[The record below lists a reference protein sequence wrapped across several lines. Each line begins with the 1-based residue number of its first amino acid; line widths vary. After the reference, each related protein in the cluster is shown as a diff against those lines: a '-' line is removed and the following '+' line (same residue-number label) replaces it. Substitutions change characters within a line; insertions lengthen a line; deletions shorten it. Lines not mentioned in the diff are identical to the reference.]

1 MYSKKNTIKRKK
13 IENNNIENNKEV
25 YSHKS
30 PKSIYSKNYST
41 HRIDNKNVLNY
52 VFLKEHYKNSKN
64 NISKFY
70 VKKRLKL
77 LREKKLNQNQ
87 ENDDYPKD
95 YLQSITQ
102 ERIKKKMI
110 YTMNSPNS
118 NSQSKVNEF
127 DYSTNL
133 SKESYG
139 ENTNNFIYNLSG
151 YNTINNERIGINNTC
166 SNFRNSNLQ
175 NGIKINKI
183 NYGINKYNYISKPKR
198 TNINIQSMI
207 NSKREKLKN
216 NYLHKSNPDLNKFL
230 NLINDTSR
238 DNTYLDTYANKN
250 LLTLNSKL
258 NSNLNLDNKTLERH
272 KSFVYD
278 QYAQFKIRR
287 ELEYRKNEFE
297 KMRSIEK
304 KIKKYFV
311 DNGVSFKNRELYH
324 QSGIIIQSNFRAFIL
339 RKKLKLFLKYKD
351 IIDVLE
357 KIFYKKK
364 YSCFGEF
371 IEKIKIYNNNLEK
384 EDTNPINIDEKL
396 YKIQKLKIETIS
408 NFSIINKENNNSS
421 EKLKEENKFLKIR
434 LIELENQLKKFKK
447 ENEMFNNKYN
457 NNILSENKMDIN
469 KIKENIENVSKE
481 LEEIKTSKKKNDNPG
496 LYYNLKSYININN
509 KNLRRQ
515 NTTNH
520 VFDITDN
527 KNTKEIKYL
536 YLKYLITVR
545 ILKSNENKKFNFYK
559 FITNMKIG
567 QLNEIIQINK
577 FKQMLKIIKNKLKQ
591 KVHLSFYQIFFIY
604 LNLKAPK
611 PFLYTKK
618 I

>member
-1 MYSKKNTIKRKK
+1 M
-13 IENNNIENNKEV
+13 
-25 YSHKS
+25 
-30 PKSIYSKNYST
+30 
-41 HRIDNKNVLNY
+41 
-52 VFLKEHYKNSKN
+52 KN
-64 NISKFY
+64 NAIQHG
-70 VKKRLKL
+70 V
-77 LREKKLNQNQ
+77 
-87 ENDDYPKD
+87 
-95 YLQSITQ
+95 
-102 ERIKKKMI
+102 
-110 YTMNSPNS
+110 
-118 NSQSKVNEF
+118 
-127 DYSTNL
+127 
-133 SKESYG
+133 
-139 ENTNNFIYNLSG
+139 
-151 YNTINNERIGINNTC
+151 
-166 SNFRNSNLQ
+166 
-175 NGIKINKI
+175 KI

-198 TNINIQSMI
+198 QNINIQNMI
-207 NSKREKLKN
+207 NSKREKLRSN
-216 NYLHKSNPDLNKFL
+216 CFHKSTPDLKKFL
-230 NLINDTSR
+230 SLINDTSR
-238 DNTYLDTYANKN
+238 DNTYLDTYYNKN
-250 LLTLNSKL
+250 LLTLNSKKNTDYYL
-258 NSNLNLDNKTLERH
+258 DNKFSFINSENKTLERH
-272 KSFVYD
+272 KTKSFAYE
-278 QYAQFKIRR
+278 QYAQYKIRK

-304 KIKKYFV
+304 KIKKYFN

-520 VFDITDN
+520 VLDITDN

-604 LNLKAPK
+604 LNLKTQK
-611 PFLYTKK
+611 PFLYKKK

>member
-13 IENNNIENNKEV
+13 IESNNFENNKEV
-25 YSHKS
+25 YIHKS
-30 PKSIYSKNYST
+30 PQKQFTKNYST
-41 HRIDNKNVLNY
+41 YRGDDKNSLNY
-52 VFLKEHYKNSKN
+52 VYLKEHYKNSKN

-70 VKKRLKL
+70 VKKRLRL
-77 LREKKLNQNQ
+77 LREKNLNHKQ
-87 ENDDYPKD
+87 EIDNCQKD

-102 ERIKKKMI
+102 ERINKNMI
-110 YTMNSPNS
+110 YTLNSPNS

-133 SKESYG
+133 SKESFG
-139 ENTNNFIYNLSG
+139 ENSNHLNYNLSG
-151 YNTINNERIGINNTC
+151 YNTISHDRIGINNTY
-166 SNFRNSNLQ
+166 SNLKNNAIQ
-175 NGIKINKI
+175 HGVKIS
-183 NYGINKYNYISKPKR
+183 YGINKYNYISKPKR
-198 TNINIQSMI
+198 KNINIQNMI
-207 NSKREKLKN
+207 NSKREKLRS
-216 NYLHKSNPDLNKFL
+216 NYFHKSTPDLNKFL
-230 NLINDTSR
+230 SLINDTSR
-238 DNTYLDTYANKN
+238 DNTYLDTYYNKN
-250 LLTLNSKL
+250 LLTLNSKKNTDYYL
-258 NSNLNLDNKTLERH
+258 DNKFSFINSENKTLERH
-272 KSFVYD
+272 KTKSFAYD
-278 QYAQFKIRR
+278 QYAQYKIRK

-304 KIKKYFV
+304 KIKKYFN

-351 IIDVLE
+351 IIEILE

-408 NFSIINKENNNSS
+408 NFSIINEENINSS

-520 VFDITDN
+520 VLDVTDN
-527 KNTKEIKYL
+527 KNTKEI
-536 YLKYLITVR
+536 
-545 ILKSNENKKFNFYK
+545 N
-559 FITNMKIG
+559 
-567 QLNEIIQINK
+567 LN
-577 FKQMLKIIKNKLKQ
+577 
-591 KVHLSFYQIFFIY
+591 
-604 LNLKAPK
+604 A
-611 PFLYTKK
+611 
-618 I
+618 